1 MSERSMAVV
10 VTVVGAILLVLS
22 LFADALGIGDQT
34 RFGTRQQSGTVLGAV
49 LVLVGLFLWY
59 RARRPGP

>member
-1 MSERSMAVV
+1 MATV

-22 LFADALGIGDQT
+22 LFADALGFGNQT
-34 RFGTRQQSGTVLGAV
+34 QFGTRQQAGTVIGAA

-59 RARRPGP
+59 RARRSGE